1 MEQTSFYKYI
11 SINNISLDELRIESD
26 SESKLLYTKFNNIY
40 LHPKLWSVITKD
52 FYIFSD
58 FERYLSQ
65 KKHHE
70 QILNRQNE
78 IKKISQSIS
87 QTKGN
92 FFLFGGGDNYWHFLF
107 DFMPRL
113 ACLKNLSCKEIKVII
128 PHNLPEKFFSFL
140 IKVCNLL
147 KLSEICF
154 LKVNRENLIY
164 YFESLIFTSKPDIF
178 FTSLF
183 YNKLFGNT
191 VIKTRDKNLY
201 IKRGAVEK
209 RKVLNEDEVIKFL
222 KKYKYVAIDCSSLS
236 IEEQIISFS
245 QAKNIIIPHGAS
257 MANLIFAPNDIGVID
272 IRSNFDWDA
281 SKEVLQLKESFN
293 LHIFEKSTKVGK
305 KLRKDIIVDIL
316 ELEKLIINKKVF

>member
-1 MEQTSFYKYI
+1 VEQTSFYKYI

-113 ACLKNLSCKEIKVII
+113 ACLKNLSYEEIKVII
-128 PHNLPEKFFSFL
+128 PQNLPEKFFNFI
-140 IKVCNLL
+140 IKVCD
-147 KLSEICF
+147 LSNFNEISF

-164 YFESLIFTSKPDIF
+164 YFESLIFTSKPDILF
-178 FTSLF
+178 ASLF
-183 YNKLFGNT
+183 YEKLFSNPIT
-191 VIKTRDKNLY
+191 KKNDKNLY
-201 IKRGAVEK
+201 IKRGNVEK
-209 RKVLNEDEVIKFL
+209 RKVLNEDEVVKFL
-222 KKYKYVAIDCSSLS
+222 QKYGYVAVDCADLS
-236 IEEQIISFS
+236 IEEQIKIFS
-245 QAKNIIIPHGAS
+245 QAKNIIIPHGAA
-257 MANLIFAPNDIGVID
+257 MANLIFVPNDTNVIE
-272 IRSNFDWDA
+272 IRSNIDGDY
-281 SKEVLQLKESFN
+281 SRSIQLKDKFN
-293 LHIFEKSTKVGK
+293 LYLFEESIKVGK
-305 KLRKDIIVDIL
+305 ELRKDIIVDIL
-316 ELEKLIINKKVF
+316 KLEKLIVDKEVF